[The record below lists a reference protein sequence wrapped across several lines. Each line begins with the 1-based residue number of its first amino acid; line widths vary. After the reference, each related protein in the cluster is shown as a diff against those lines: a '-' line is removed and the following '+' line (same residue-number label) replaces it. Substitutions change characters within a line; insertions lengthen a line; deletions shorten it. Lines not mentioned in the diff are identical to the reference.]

1 MKTIWP
7 LLVFA
12 SLSASVLANDAASFT
27 STDGSAIKQARLRQN
42 AAIVRGDLAEI
53 AAFWTNDVTICR
65 GLGAQLA
72 GKSAYLELFAA
83 DAKSAEKIVY
93 QRHPASIDVSSVWPL
108 AFETGEWQGHLGS
121 EQGQSVIGGRYSAQ
135 WVKRGDR
142 WLIRSEVFVALEGS
156 GSGLQMKAAP

>member
-1 MKTIWP
+1 MNTIWP
-7 LLVFA
+7 LLVLTT
-12 SLSASVLANDAASFT
+12 LSATVVAKDAGS
-27 STDGSAIKQARLRQN
+27 STDKSAIEQARLRQN

-53 AAFWTNDVTICR
+53 AAYWTDDVTICR

-93 QRHPASIDVSSVWPL
+93 QRRPNSIEVSSVWPL
-108 AFETGEWQGHLGS
+108 AFETGQWRGHVGS
-121 EQGQSVIGGRYSAQ
+121 ERGATVIGGQYSAQ

-156 GSGLQMKAAP
+156 GAGLQMKAVP

>member
-1 MKTIWP
+1 MKPILS

-12 SLSASVLANDAASFT
+12 TLSASVLSNDAASST
-27 STDGSAIKQARLRQN
+27 SADGSAIKQARLRQN

-53 AAFWTNDVTICR
+53 AAYWTDDVTICR

-72 GKSAYLELFAA
+72 GKPAYLELFAA
-83 DAKSAEKIVY
+83 DAKSAERIVY
-93 QRHPASIDVSSVWPL
+93 QRQPTSIEVSPVWPL
-108 AFETGEWQGHLGS
+108 AFETGQWQGHLGS
-121 EQGQSVIGGRYSAQ
+121 VQGATVIGGRYSAQ

-156 GSGLQMKAAP
+156 GPGLQMKAAP